1 MHCEE
6 KRSPLLSM
14 WGAARVISGGSSVR
28 TGSKLDF
35 VFQSRPLD
43 EREHCCNSLNPT
55 TSASRNSGL
64 YGTRSSY
71 ENQWPLQQFIL
82 DTPHDIAP
90 DRLRVFSQLT
100 LIVIG
105 SLSIPRLQD
114 SPLDMLRISSLSLSI
129 GHWTQL
135 YMLRVR
141 VGGHAPPLNHHRYHS
156 PLHFNRCWSSKRRSL
171 TSTLFV
177 DHPKR
182 GRWKYLTSSVVSYPL
197 SPGKPSSA
205 TFERYRLSE
214 YSDMPLSRI
223 RDGRSLSD
231 VKSIPSSHRRWA
243 HVSEHPL
250 FLIRRLASL
259 SYSRCPRYPH
269 SIVRPSCSAENAT
282 LHAHLT
288 LSTVIFLALEAS
300 LSMDNISSPII
311 PSAPCSSMLDYSIHH
326 ARFRVSYV
334 PDLRIEICTSM
345 YSATW
350 LSLAR
355 RETAPLIGADRPSTT
370 TLLRYVF
377 EVLVSRIVLW
387 RSSV

>member
-1 MHCEE
+1 
-6 KRSPLLSM
+6 M

-43 EREHCCNSLNPT
+43 EREHCSTKINGLFNNSLFD
-55 TSASRNSGL
+55 SCSSR
-64 YGTRSSY
+64 
-71 ENQWPLQQFIL
+71 
-82 DTPHDIAP
+82 
-90 DRLRVFSQLT
+90 RLRVFSQLT
-100 LIVIG
+100 LIVN
-105 SLSIPRLQD
+105 SYFPY